1 MDDLTVRTG
10 RVIDGQ
16 FLTDA
21 ERDDEIKKAMKTGP
35 ALAPQPAADAL
46 EAQLQPPTLQP
57 RLDRQL
63 RKRRSTMSGCL
74 ITTTRRGSWRWFTPG
89 HGPLGSLG

>member
-21 ERDDEIKKAMKTGP
+21 EHDDEIKKAMKTGP

-74 ITTTRRGSWRWFTPG
+74 ITTTRRGAWRWFTLG